1 MFQGVGRDEK
11 KVRGGGRWDW
21 EKAGLLPRSCSIVN
35 FFFGILSL
43 REGERYSMGFN
54 ALKRSALYK
63 PLFLNYCHH
72 MPRSQFLGIIGS
84 V

>member
-1 MFQGVGRDEK
+1 M
-11 KVRGGGRWDW
+11 
-21 EKAGLLPRSCSIVN
+21 GLGKSRPFARSCSIVN

-43 REGERYSMGFN
+43 REGERYSLGFN

-72 MPRSQFLGIIGS
+72 MPRSQLLGIIGS

>member
-1 MFQGVGRDEK
+1 
-11 KVRGGGRWDW
+11 
-21 EKAGLLPRSCSIVN
+21 
-35 FFFGILSL
+35 
-43 REGERYSMGFN
+43 MGFN

-84 V
+84 VQQEVYSFFAIFSRFTVCLCDIADLLDKIAYAACGN